1 MHHAWVRLKCKRERG
16 APVTDLFLSYKAED
30 RPRVAPLVEGLE
42 ADGLSVWWDAHIG
55 GGDDWR
61 DTILRHLETAKVV
74 IVVWSRRSIGPRG
87 QFVRD
92 EATHALK
99 RGTYFP
105 VRIDK
110 VDPPLGFGE
119 THALDLTGWKG
130 DRSDPRYQAVTSA
143 LRKRLGVT
151 AADSLNLDQP
161 KQFAV
166 NRRTVI
172 IGSAVAVAAAGTGA
186 WFLIR
191 PSGTKADSIA
201 VLPFANLSGDPKQS
215 YFSDG
220 IAEELR
226 NALARLA
233 GLKVVARTSSEAV
246 RNDDA
251 ATAAKKLGVA
261 NILTGSVRQSPSTI
275 RVSAQLVDGQTGIER
290 WSQNYDREPGDSI
303 KIQTD
308 IAEQVARAL
317 AIALAGAARAAIAVG
332 GTQIAAAQ
340 NLLLQAIAK
349 QRDGSKEDI
358 KDSLSLANAALALD
372 PKYAEAHVYK
382 ALGLISYAG
391 SFANEAELP
400 SYRASA
406 LRVARQALS
415 LAPNLASAHNA
426 LAEIYRVSL
435 QLRAADQEYKRALQ
449 LTPGEAETARDYAQ
463 FAGKLG
469 RREESRQYS
478 DQAIALDPIN
488 PESYRARH
496 LVLVSN
502 RALEEA
508 VDFSKSLERTS
519 PKMFRWPYELG
530 WCLLALDRVDD
541 ARHYFAMQ
549 PHAMS
554 DVFLAAHSRDGAGVD
569 RAMGALR
576 QELGD
581 AASYQYA
588 EIYAELGDTER
599 ALVALDRAWK
609 IRDSGLAWIKVDPYL
624 DPLRSDRRFQAIVDR
639 LDFPT

>member
-1 MHHAWVRLKCKRERG
+1 M
-16 APVTDLFLSYKAED
+16 TDLFLSYKAED
-30 RPRVAPLVEGLE
+30 RGCVARLAQALE

-55 GGDDWR
+55 GGEDWR
-61 DTILRHLETAKVV
+61 ETILRQLEAAKAV
-74 IVVWSRRSIGPRG
+74 IVVWSERSIGPHG

-92 EATHALK
+92 EATRALK

-105 VRIDK
+105 VRVDK

-130 DRSDPRYQAVTSA
+130 DRSDPRYQSVISA
-143 LRKRLGVT
+143 LRKRLGIKSE
-151 AADSLNLDQP
+151 SLKFDQP
-161 KQFAV
+161 KQFGV
-166 NRRTVI
+166 NRRAVV
-172 IGSAVAVAAAGTGA
+172 IGSGAVAVAAAGAGA
-186 WFLIR
+186 WFLTR
-191 PSGTKADSIA
+191 PSRAQADSIA

-275 RVSAQLVDGQTGIER
+275 RVSAQLVDGRTGIER
-290 WSQNYDREPGDSI
+290 WSQNYDRAPGDSI

-340 NLLLQAIAK
+340 NLLLKAIAK
-349 QRDGSKEDI
+349 QRAGTKEDVTE
-358 KDSLSLANAALALD
+358 SLSLADAALALD
-372 PKYAEAHVYK
+372 PNYAEAHVYK

-391 SFANEAELP
+391 TFANEAELP
-400 SYRASA
+400 SYRERA

-469 RREESRQYS
+469 RKEESRRYS
-478 DQAIALDPIN
+478 EQAMTLDPLN

-496 LVLVSN
+496 MVLVAN
-502 RALEEA
+502 RSLEEA
-508 VDFSKSLERTS
+508 VDFSKSVERTS
-519 PKMFRWPYELG
+519 PNMFRWPYELG
-530 WCLLALDRVDD
+530 WCLLALDRVDE

-549 PHAMS
+549 PYPMS
-554 DVFLAAHSRDGAGVD
+554 EAPMSEVFLAAHARDKVGVD
-569 RAMGALR
+569 RAIGPLR
-576 QELGD
+576 QQLGD

-588 EIYAELGDTER
+588 EIYAELGDKES
-599 ALVALDRAWK
+599 ALAALDRAWR
-609 IRDSGLAWIKVDPYL
+609 IRDSGLAWSKVDPYL